1 MFINSNGFSFE
12 NIEELN
18 YNLLNAVGLSTLPNG
33 NIVDREIGNAQI
45 KFDGKNMKAN
55 IDPNNIH
62 YAGEGEIMLD
72 VLSNLKMSIVLLGH
86 LLDKNKYFDD
96 KEIYSYYTEEL
107 EVDCGLKKTQLVI
120 MFIDKSTVASNFYYN
135 KSLAYIDAIFKLED
149 SIEVDLSNFDIPP
162 TIIGR

>member
-12 NIEELN
+12 NVEELN

-86 LLDKNKYFDD
+86 LLDKNKYFD
-96 KEIYSYYTEEL
+96 
-107 EVDCGLKKTQLVI
+107 
-120 MFIDKSTVASNFYYN
+120 N
-135 KSLAYIDAIFKLED
+135 K
-149 SIEVDLSNFDIPP
+149 
-162 TIIGR
+162 